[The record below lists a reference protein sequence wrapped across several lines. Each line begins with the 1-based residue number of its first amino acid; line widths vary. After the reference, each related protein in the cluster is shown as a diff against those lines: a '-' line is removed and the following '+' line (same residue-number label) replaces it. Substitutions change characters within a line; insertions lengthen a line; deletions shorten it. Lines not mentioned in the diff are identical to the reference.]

1 MGKPDN
7 QKIDIEALKRELR
20 QYFNLRIKSEI
31 DEALDEALFQGSDD
45 SPYEDPTGDTEDG
58 GTGDDPSKPEPSPT
72 IVVKFRN
79 NNNIFTLPTEINSF
93 GNVLIS
99 GDGTA
104 AVNVVGRIFDETT
117 GIESY
122 KVRIKRIG

>member
-1 MGKPDN
+1 LGKPDN

-45 SPYEDPTGDTEDG
+45 SPYEDPTGDTGDG
-58 GTGDDPSKPEPSPT
+58 DTGDETKEPSPT

>member
-45 SPYEDPTGDTEDG
+45 SPYEDPTGDTGDG
-58 GTGDDPSKPEPSPT
+58 DTGDETKEPSPT

>member
-45 SPYEDPTGDTEDG
+45 SPYEDPTGDTGDG
-58 GTGDDPSKPEPSPT
+58 DTGDETKEPST
-72 IVVKFRN
+72 NIVVKFRN

>member
-1 MGKPDN
+1 LGKPDN

-31 DEALDEALFQGSDD
+31 DGALDEALFQGSDD
-45 SPYEDPTGDTEDG
+45 SPYEDPAVDTGDGD
-58 GTGDDPSKPEPSPT
+58 TGDETKEPSPT